1 MYEVE
6 EAQKYLKPNIE
17 TQIQMAIVQ
26 NRNTDP
32 RRYNIQR
39 CNEVAMVFLGK
50 DGETLIDRD
59 LLVHIWQE
67 DTLIPKTR
75 RIDYGHRN
83 PDALSYPLL
92 FLYDSKEGIPVGKR
106 VILPSKFSGSPR
118 NMQQKYQDAMGI
130 VMKYGK
136 PDLFITT
143 TFIPNNA
150 EISENIDANEKREN
164 TPDLVDRVFRQ
175 KLKALMTDIRK
186 NIIFG
191 KVNVYCYS
199 ALLEKIVSAEI
210 SDKNTHPRLFSII
223 TKNMIHGTCVFS
235 SYSSCIVENICS
247 KSFLKKFQE
256 YTVLKSDGYPLYH
269 RRKNDPVKIRKNH
282 VDNSWDVPYKFC
294 ESCLNYALNYI
305 IKVLNTH
312 GKRCRDFGLEDSPTN
327 LIPPCATFDEQENF
341 NYKETYNEDQRI
353 AFAQIMTAL
362 NNSNNEKVIIFK
374 RTKRTIISVASTRIA
389 ADLLHKGRTY
399 HSRFKVPLILNETSV
414 CGVKPNS
421 SEGREIHDS
430 SLITWDEAT
439 PAPAFALQSK
449 DRLLKDIQCKS
460 RLSFD
465 GKVIKLGRDY
475 RQYFVHASIKYFS
488 LWNDFKILKLR
499 NNIRAKDKRYSEWQ
513 ITLGNRQL
521 MNTDG
526 LEKTLIE
533 ISSHMISK
541 DKVKDIFGEIL
552 FVNTV
557 CKFSKKVILKH
568 TNEAVNKINQS
579 VLDILQ
585 GEEKTYLSTDSLI
598 SDDTGD
604 VTDYSFKLIVCEMK
618 PNLIVAKLLTDLGKE
633 DYIFLSRIDLTSDA
647 GLLFQLKRRQLP
659 IRLAFAMTINK
670 AQGKKLDK
678 VGIFLPTPAFGDG
691 QLYVAFPRVRS
702 SNDVKVYIK
711 DTAEQGKILLVSD
724 KIFTKN
730 VVCKAVLDNCVYI
743 SYKRYFFSNEKF

>member
-1 MYEVE
+1 
-6 EAQKYLKPNIE
+6 
-17 TQIQMAIVQ
+17 
-26 NRNTDP
+26 
-32 RRYNIQR
+32 
-39 CNEVAMVFLGK
+39 
-50 DGETLIDRD
+50 
-59 LLVHIWQE
+59 
-67 DTLIPKTR
+67 
-75 RIDYGHRN
+75 
-83 PDALSYPLL
+83 
-92 FLYDSKEGIPVGKR
+92 
-106 VILPSKFSGSPR
+106 
-118 NMQQKYQDAMGI
+118 
-130 VMKYGK
+130 
-136 PDLFITT
+136 
-143 TFIPNNA
+143 
-150 EISENIDANEKREN
+150 
-164 TPDLVDRVFRQ
+164 
-175 KLKALMTDIRK
+175 
-186 NIIFG
+186 
-191 KVNVYCYS
+191 
-199 ALLEKIVSAEI
+199 
-210 SDKNTHPRLFSII
+210 
-223 TKNMIHGTCVFS
+223 
-235 SYSSCIVENICS
+235 
-247 KSFLKKFQE
+247 
-256 YTVLKSDGYPLYH
+256 
-269 RRKNDPVKIRKNH
+269 
-282 VDNSWDVPYKFC
+282 
-294 ESCLNYALNYI
+294 
-305 IKVLNTH
+305 
-312 GKRCRDFGLEDSPTN
+312 
-327 LIPPCATFDEQENF
+327 
-341 NYKETYNEDQRI
+341 
-353 AFAQIMTAL
+353 MTAL

-374 RTKRTIISVASTRIA
+374 RTKRALYYEKKRSGRTIISVASTRIA

-439 PAPAFALQSK
+439 LAPAFALQSK

-475 RQYFVHASIKYFS
+475 RQCMPVIPGAQASDFVHASIKYCS

-499 NNIRAKDKRYSEWQ
+499 SNIRAKDKRYSEWL
-513 ITLGNRQL
+513 IKLGNRQL
-521 MNTDG
+521 INTDG

-541 DKVKDIFGEIL
+541 DIVKDIFGEVL

-604 VTDYSFKLIVCEMK
+604 VTDYSFELIVCEMK

-647 GLLFQLKRRQLP
+647 GLPFQLKRRQLP

-730 VVCKAVLDNCVYI
+730 VVFTSAI
-743 SYKRYFFSNEKF
+743 FFK